1 MSEFFSL
8 GRSWCFLRLD
18 IFIFLLGLFQVFSE
32 FQVRVWGV
40 SCLIGLGSL
49 VPAFFFFL
57 VLRTPPVQ
65 CWAGG
70 GPFCLFVFFRPAD
83 PSHSVLGHGL
93 GNRAAML
100 EHGTGFFVVAS
111 SFFRRRRHL

>member
-1 MSEFFSL
+1 MFFSF
-8 GRSWCFLRLD
+8 GCFWSFPSLE
-18 IFIFLLGLFQVFSE
+18 IFISLLGLFQVFKNVD
-32 FQVRVWGV
+32 VRVWAVPCV
-40 SCLIGLGSL
+40 SGLGSL